1 MESDVGVAVGLKSSL
16 ALAVTVAKL
25 GPSLDGSKVISD
37 VGAEV
42 MDIIVLYIDI
52 VFLELR
58 EVLKSKWKWYQPKNL
73 SVQKEIKLLS

>member
-16 ALAVTVAKL
+16 ALAITVAKL

-52 VFLELR
+52 VFLELNKR
-58 EVLKSKWKWYQPKNL
+58 GF
-73 SVQKEIKLLS
+73 QK

>member
-52 VFLELR
+52 VFLE
-58 EVLKSKWKWYQPKNL
+58 Y
-73 SVQKEIKLLS
+73 